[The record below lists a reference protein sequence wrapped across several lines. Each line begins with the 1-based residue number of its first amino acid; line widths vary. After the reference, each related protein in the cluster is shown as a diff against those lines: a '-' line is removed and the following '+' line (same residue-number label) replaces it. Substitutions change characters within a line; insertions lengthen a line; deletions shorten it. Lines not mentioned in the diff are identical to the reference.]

1 MDSLS
6 EFLAMGG
13 HGGFVW
19 PAFGIAIGILLVMAI
34 HAWLQRRRLRQKLAA
49 LQATGTA
56 KRSGA

>member
-19 PAFGIAIGILLVMAI
+19 PAFGIAFGILLAMAL

-49 LQATGTA
+49 LQGSDRGGT
-56 KRSGA
+56 